1 MDPDQGKVRG
11 HGHLEPLE
19 RTLWAGAVNER
30 AVAGTVIALRS
41 ADRFGRLLAIGITTW
56 LATQA
61 IVNIG
66 GVTGILPITGVPL
79 PFVSFGGTAL
89 VMAMV
94 GVGVLVSV
102 ARHHP
107 EVAVTVR

>member
-1 MDPDQGKVRG
+1 MV
-11 HGHLEPLE
+11 LLF
-19 RTLWAGAVNER
+19 TLLTI
-30 AVAGTVIALRS
+30 AGTSIAMRAS
-41 ADRFGRLLAIGITTW
+41 DRFGRLLAIGITTW

-102 ARHHP
+102 ARDRP
-107 EVAVTVR
+107 NAAVTVR